1 MGFNVFTNPLEMH
14 RYFEQQMNEFFKQFQ
29 FESAMDFGNFGLP
42 ASPQEVPAIEGGN
55 PGSSGSLRD
64 QFLKS
69 GFENRSSRV
78 DTDVDKK

>member
-1 MGFNVFTNPLEMH
+1 MH

-29 FESAMDFGNFGLP
+29 FESAMDFGNFSFSEDL
-42 ASPQEVPAIEGGN
+42 QNVPAIEDGN
-55 PGSSGSLRD
+55 PGPSRSLRD

-69 GFENRSSRV
+69 GFENRKDNSKV